1 MKKAQGVNRLSLCWK
16 CKNTNRF
23 DCPWFDPD
31 NPQPVPGWV
40 AELVPKHRIEETY
53 LVKEC
58 PKFEPES
65 QREPTPAKREKTE
78 VRGIFSQGNN
88 WVAVIRHK
96 KKKYYLGSF
105 PTYEEAA
112 QARLAAEGAIK
123 RGEEPQ
129 PHPPRPRGRPQGRPV
144 NQDAARSSSCPGV
157 YFRKRGGCWVARA
170 CYQGK
175 VTHLGYFKTEEE
187 AIAARKAAEASIKRG
202 MAPCVTRR
210 RMTVK

>member
-1 MKKAQGVNRLSLCWK
+1 MEKAQGVNRLSLCWK

-23 DCPWFDPD
+23 DCSWFDPD
-31 NPQPVPGWV
+31 NPQPVPGWE
-40 AELVPKHRIEETY
+40 AELIPKHRMEETY
-53 LVKEC
+53 LVKAC
-58 PKFEPES
+58 PKFDPETP
-65 QREPTPAKREKTE
+65 RGPTPTKREKPE
-78 VRGIFSQGNN
+78 VRGLFPQGNS

-112 QARLAAEGAIK
+112 QARLAAEDAIK

-129 PHPPRPRGRPQGRPV
+129 PHPPRPRGRPVR
-144 NQDAARSSSCPGV
+144 QDAARSSSCPGV
-157 YFRKRGGCWVARA
+157 YFRKREGHWVARA

-187 AIAARKAAEASIKRG
+187 AIAARKAAEASIRRG
-202 MAPCVTRR
+202 MAPRASRR
-210 RMTVK
+210 RLSK